1 MYIKP
6 VVGTIAL
13 AGLLIAT
20 ACSGGS
26 EPKSP
31 NTGAAEKIATEGRAT
46 GPMADGAFKAAIT
59 TAGPP
64 AKMKPGEK
72 VTLTVKVKNAG
83 NAAWPAHGRAGD
95 GYFQVNL
102 GDNWFDAK
110 NKRLEKHPYV
120 RSGLPKDLQPGAEAD
135 VQLVITAPSLPGEY
149 SLQIDL
155 VQEMVAW
162 FSEKGSTAPKFKVT
176 VGG

>member
-6 VVGTIAL
+6 VVGTMAL
-13 AGLLIAT
+13 AAMLIAT
-20 ACSGGS
+20 ACSGGN
-26 EPKSP
+26 EQKNP
-31 NTGAAEKIATEGRAT
+31 NPSAAEKIASEGRAA
-46 GPMADGAFKAAIT
+46 GPMADGAFKAII

-64 AKMKPGEK
+64 AKMKPGQK
-72 VTLTVKVKNAG
+72 TTLTVKVKNIG

-102 GDNWFDAK
+102 GDNWFDAQ
-110 NKRLEKHPYV
+110 NKRIEKHPYV
-120 RSGLPKDLQPGAEAD
+120 RSGLPKDLQPGEEAD
-135 VQLVITAPSLPGEY
+135 VQLVITAPSVPGDY

>member
-6 VVGTIAL
+6 VVGTMAL
-13 AGLLIAT
+13 SAILIAT

-26 EPKSP
+26 EQKGP
-31 NTGAAEKIATEGRAT
+31 NPGAAEKIATEGRAS
-46 GPMADGAFKAAIT
+46 GAMPDGAFKATIT

-64 AKMKPGEK
+64 AKMKAGEK
-72 VTLTVKVKNAG
+72 ITLTVKVKNAG

-102 GDNWFDAK
+102 GDNWFDSK
-110 NKRLEKHPYV
+110 NKRLEKHPYM
-120 RSGLPKDLQPGAEAD
+120 RSGLPKDLQPGEEAD
-135 VQLVITAPSLPGEY
+135 VQLVITAPSVPGDY

-162 FSEKGSTAPKFKVT
+162 FSEKGSAAPKFKVT